1 MSNEEYDSMQDTMPT
16 TLPTLQP
23 KRTSTLSI
31 RLTEAERAEIEALAE
46 RLKLP
51 SSFLARHF
59 TLQAIAHHQS
69 NIQEAAVGT

>member
-1 MSNEEYDSMQDTMPT
+1 MSDEEHDPMHDTMPT

-23 KRTSTLSI
+23 KRTYTLSI
-31 RLTEAERAEIEALAE
+31 RLTEVERAEIEALAE

-59 TLQAIAHHQS
+59 ILQAITHHQS